1 MSIKQRAKEI
11 LAEYRSNDE
20 LKILVTLVVFNVPLR
35 GQFQSIYNAVDAI
48 CGDRT
53 DHARYRTQCTE
64 SSGVMYT
71 SQYPNVV
78 ITADP
83 LSVAKILDDYSLIF
97 NEQKTIESVLRW
109 NKLFGKPENIKR
121 FHDIIAKL

>member
-11 LAEYRSNDE
+11 LAEYRNNDE
-20 LKILVTLVVFNVPLR
+20 LKILVTQVIFNVPLR
-35 GQFQSIYNAVDAI
+35 GQFQSICDAVDVI

-53 DHARYRTQCTE
+53 DHARYTTQCTE

-78 ITADP
+78 IAADP
-83 LSVAKILDDYSLIF
+83 VSVAKILDYSLKI

-121 FHDIIAKL
+121 FHDIVAKL